1 MEDLGPGI
9 VPETSSLVG
18 CYGASRPP
26 QGRTA
31 NEDAYWIGC
40 DPFPVV
46 VVCDGAGNAQ
56 QSARRA
62 ITFFQKLWACA
73 TLDQIRAAGTW
84 GKWIHLLDSHLMGLS
99 QSTFLGMAVLEDGF
113 VGAYAG
119 DSRAYLSTGDG
130 KIRLLTDSTVKF
142 RLGSGQVKPAFL
154 TGSWQ
159 ARDLLV
165 LMTDGAWGPL
175 GSLPM
180 VQRAIVK
187 GIGRHLSD
195 VPRSILDSAS
205 RTGQADDMTAVVL
218 RKTG

>member
-1 MEDLGPGI
+1 MSFSVE
-9 VPETSSLVG
+9 
-18 CYGASRPP
+18 CYGASRPQ

-31 NEDAYWIGC
+31 NEDAFWIGR
-40 DPFPVV
+40 DPVPVT

-56 QSARRA
+56 QAAQRA
-62 ITFFQKLWACA
+62 ITFFQKLWASA
-73 TLDQIRAAGTW
+73 TPDLIRAADTW

-99 QSTFLGMAVLEDGF
+99 QSTFLGIAVLEDCF

-119 DSRAYLSTGDG
+119 DSRAYLSTSDG
-130 KIRLLTDSTVKF
+130 KLRLLTDSTMKL
-142 RLGSGQVKPAFL
+142 RLGSGRAKPAFL

-180 VQRAIVK
+180 TQRAIVK
-187 GIGRHLSD
+187 GIARHLSD
-195 VPRSILDSAS
+195 VSLSILDSAS
-205 RTGQADDMTAVVL
+205 QAGRADDMTAVVL
-218 RKTG
+218 RKGA